1 MMKGVSKNIP
11 QGPKISAVFLM
22 NVKAIPNK
30 ATRFDKDKK
39 HKFNL

>member
-22 NVKAIPNK
+22 NVKAMPNK
-30 ATRFDKDKK
+30 AKRFDKDKK
-39 HKFNL
+39 HNFNL